1 MTRRQLV
8 WAGMLGALAL
18 AFAAVSVAY
27 KQSRREAALERR
39 LGQTVP
45 VGPHSEVPC
54 PLKTGPRPLILL
66 ALGQSNAG
74 NHGAPGAQTMDLVT
88 MIAGD
93 KCISAHDPLPGATG
107 TGASIWPRVAAQVS
121 RDQTGR
127 QVLIS
132 LLALESS
139 SIDEWTRSGSA
150 LRQRLASQLASMKR
164 LGLPPD
170 YILWQQGEADAR
182 DGTSANQYAT
192 KLDQLADILS
202 QAGANAPILLAQST
216 VCRTLPN
223 TEIRTAMTRRVAQGG
238 RWRKGP
244 DTDTLIGPQ
253 FRRDDCHLS
262 AAGLDAAAKMWAA
275 GLAAAENLPKP

>member
-1 MTRRQLV
+1 MTCRHLA
-8 WAGMLGALAL
+8 WFGISIALAL
-18 AFAAVSVAY
+18 AIVATAAIF
-27 KQSRREAALERR
+27 KQSRRESALENR
-39 LGQTVP
+39 LGQMVP
-45 VGPHSEVPC
+45 VGTESEVLC
-54 PLKTGPRPLILL
+54 PSRAGPRPLILL

-139 SIDEWTRSGSA
+139 SIDEWTRPGSA

-223 TEIRTAMTRRVAQGG
+223 TEIRTAMTLRVAQGG

-244 DTDTLIGPQ
+244 DTDTLIGSQ
-253 FRRDDCHLS
+253 FRRDGCHLS
-262 AAGLDAAAKMWAA
+262 AAGLEATAKMWAA
-275 GLAAAENLPKP
+275 ELAAAENLPKR

>member
-8 WAGMLGALAL
+8 WAGLLGALAL
-18 AFAAVSVAY
+18 TFAAVSVAY
-27 KQSRREAALERR
+27 KHLRREAALESR
-39 LGQTVP
+39 LDQIVP
-45 VGPHSEVPC
+45 VGSYAEVPC
-54 PLKTGPRPLILL
+54 PSKAGPRPLILL

-74 NHGAPGAQTMDLVT
+74 NHGAPGAQAMEPVT

-93 KCISAHDPLPGATG
+93 KCIRARDPLPGATG
-107 TGASIWPRVAAQVS
+107 TGASIWSRLPAQLS
-121 RDQTGR
+121 REQTGR

-132 LLALESS
+132 VLALESS
-139 SIDEWTRSGSA
+139 SINEWTRPGSA
-150 LRQRLASQLASMKR
+150 LRHRLASQVASMKR

-170 YILWQQGEADAR
+170 YILWQQGEADAL

-192 KLDQLADILS
+192 KLDQLADILG

-216 VCRTLPN
+216 VCRMPPS
-223 TEIRTAMTRRVAQGG
+223 TEIRSAMARKVAQGG

-253 FRRDDCHLS
+253 FRRDGCHLS
-262 AAGLDAAAKMWAA
+262 AAGLDATAKMWAA
-275 GLAAAENLPKP
+275 ELAAAENLPKR

>member
-1 MTRRQLV
+1 MTRQHLA
-8 WAGMLGALAL
+8 WFGISIALAL
-18 AFAAVSVAY
+18 ALVAAVAIF
-27 KQSRREAALERR
+27 KQSRRESALEHR
-39 LGQTVP
+39 LGQMVP
-45 VGPHSEVPC
+45 VGTESETPC

-74 NHGAPGAQTMDLVT
+74 NHGAPGAQAMDPVA

-93 KCISAHDPLPGATG
+93 KCISARDPLPGATG
-107 TGASIWPRVAAQVS
+107 TGASIWPRLAAQLS
-121 RDQTGR
+121 GEQTGR

-182 DGTSANQYAT
+182 DGTSENQYAT

-223 TEIRTAMTRRVAQGG
+223 TEIRSAIARKVAQSG

-253 FRRDDCHLS
+253 FRRDGCHLS
-262 AAGLDAAAKMWAA
+262 AAGSDAAAKMWAA
-275 GLAAAENLPKP
+275 ELAAAENLPKR